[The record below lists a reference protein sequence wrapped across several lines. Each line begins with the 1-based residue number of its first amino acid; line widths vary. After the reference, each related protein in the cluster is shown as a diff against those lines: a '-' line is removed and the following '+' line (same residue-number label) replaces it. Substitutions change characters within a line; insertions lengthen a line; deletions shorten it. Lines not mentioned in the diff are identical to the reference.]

1 MLARSVAFNLAG
13 QFGSLA
19 IGFVSS
25 IVLARLLGPA
35 DRGLLAL
42 LISVSELT
50 FVLGGLGL
58 PLAVMFFASR
68 PVPQTAA
75 LLGNSLV
82 YAAALAVVLVPAFFL
97 LREPLGDALARGEG
111 GSAWALVAAIVSLN
125 FLNWTTRNQ
134 LVGALRFGLSNVLV
148 VASKAM
154 TLLGVVILV
163 GLLDWGVVGGL
174 VATGL
179 GSLLSIAASSTVLMR
194 RVRPELDRG
203 LFRQMVGYG
212 VRVQAGALFSTINT
226 RLDVLVLQAFR
237 PLSHVG
243 YYVVAQV
250 VAELVIVLARAFQG
264 SVLPLVAREEGR
276 GATTAV
282 ALRHH
287 SLLAAAAVV
296 AYAGFGTLVILYAY
310 GDAFR
315 PALEPMLILLPGM
328 WFLGTG
334 NVVASDLGGRGRP
347 GTSSALAALAA
358 GLTLVLDLILIPP
371 YGVTG
376 AAIASVCAYA
386 VYGVVSLVVLSRVAG
401 IPVRDLVVPR
411 RDDLRVYGRLL
422 RRR

>member
-13 QFGSLA
+13 QLGSLA

-50 FVLGGLGL
+50 FVLAGLGL

-68 PVPQTAA
+68 AAPQTAA
-75 LLGNSLV
+75 LLGNSLA
-82 YAAALAVVLVPAFFL
+82 YGIGLFAVLVPAFFL
-97 LREPLGDALARGEG
+97 LREPLGDAFARGEG

-134 LVGALRFGLSNVLV
+134 LVGGLRFGLSNLLV

-163 GLLDWGVVGGL
+163 GLLDWGVTGGL

-179 GSLLSIAASSTVLMR
+179 GSLLSIAASLSVLLR
-194 RVRPELDRG
+194 HARPELDG
-203 LFRQMVGYG
+203 DLFRRMVSYG
-212 VRVQAGALFSTINT
+212 VRVQAGAFFSTVNT

-237 PLSHVG
+237 PLASVG

-276 GATTAV
+276 GETTAV

-287 SLLAAAAVV
+287 SFLAAVAVLV
-296 AYAGFGTLVILYAY
+296 NAGFGTLVILYAY
-310 GDAFR
+310 GDEFR
-315 PALEPMLILLPGM
+315 PALEPMLILLPAM

-371 YGVTG
+371 YGVNG
-376 AAIASVCAYA
+376 AAVASVCAYA
-386 VYGVVSLVVLSRVAG
+386 VYGTASLVVLSRISG
-401 IPVRDLVVPR
+401 IPVRDLVVTR
-411 RDDLRVYGRLL
+411 RDDLRAYGRLL
-422 RRR
+422 RR

>member
-19 IGFVSS
+19 VGFVSS

-42 LISVSELT
+42 MISVADLT
-50 FVLGGLGL
+50 LVLAGLGV

-68 PVPQTAA
+68 AQPQTAA
-75 LLGNSLV
+75 LLGNSLA
-82 YAAALAVVLVPAFFL
+82 YGAGLALLLVPAFYF
-97 LREPLGDALARGEG
+97 LREPLADAVARGEG
-111 GSAWALVAAIVSLN
+111 GSTWALVAAIVSLN

-148 VASKAM
+148 VGSKTA
-154 TLLGVVILV
+154 TLLGVLILV
-163 GLLDWGVVGGL
+163 GVLDWGVAGGL

-179 GSLLSIAASSTVLMR
+179 GSLLSIVASLSVLLR
-194 RVRPELDRG
+194 RARPRLDAG
-203 LFRQMVGYG
+203 LFRGLLRYG
-212 VRVQAGALFSTINT
+212 VRVQAGALFSTVNT

-237 PLSHVG
+237 PLAQVG

-276 GATTAV
+276 GHTTAL

-287 SLLAAAAVV
+287 SLLAAVAVV
-296 AYAGFGTLVILYAY
+296 LNAGFGTLVILVAY

-315 PALEPMLILLPGM
+315 PALEPMLILLPAM

-334 NVVASDLGGRGRP
+334 NVIASDLGGRGRP
-347 GTSSALAALAA
+347 GASSALAAVAA
-358 GLTLVLDLILIPP
+358 GLTLALDLILIPP

-386 VYGVVSLVVLSRVAG
+386 VYGVASIVVLSRIAG
-401 IPVRDLVVPR
+401 IPVRELVVPTAA
-411 RDDLRVYGRLL
+411 DLRAYRRLL